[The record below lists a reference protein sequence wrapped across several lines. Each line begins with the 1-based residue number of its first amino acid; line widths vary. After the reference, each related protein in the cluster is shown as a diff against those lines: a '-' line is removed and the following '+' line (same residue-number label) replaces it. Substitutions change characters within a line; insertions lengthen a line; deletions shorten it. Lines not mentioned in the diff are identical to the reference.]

1 MPIPA
6 FGLGIFR
13 LKEQQA
19 IDSVKIGVELGYLHI
34 DTAQIYANDAEISQ
48 AIAESGVSRE
58 ELFVTA
64 KVWTSNLGANRLIP
78 ALRKA

>member
-19 IDSVKIGVELGYLHI
+19 IDSVMIGVELGYPHI
-34 DTAQIYANDAEISQ
+34 DTAQFYNNDAEVGQ
-48 AIAESGVSRE
+48 AIAESGASRE
-58 ELFVTA
+58 ELFVTTM
-64 KVWTSNLGANRLIP
+64 VWTSNLGANRLIP
-78 ALRKA
+78 A